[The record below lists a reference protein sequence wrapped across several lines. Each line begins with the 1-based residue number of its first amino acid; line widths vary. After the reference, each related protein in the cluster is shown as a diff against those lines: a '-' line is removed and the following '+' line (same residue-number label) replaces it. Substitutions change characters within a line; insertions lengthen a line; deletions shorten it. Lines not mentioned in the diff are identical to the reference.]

1 MTYFK
6 VSAIGTLP
14 LSDIFVTSF
23 HILSTNSLSQ
33 VHTSA
38 NTEWSTF
45 WTAIAAHMPIGT
57 VLKEV
62 KTVELNGTNGKQTF
76 AQTTAHNT
84 PGTGVAPDVSQQCC
98 ILVSL
103 RTASA
108 AKGGHGRQYLP
119 APVSGSTT
127 GNGQLSGAAQT
138 VIDNAYGTMVTN
150 LGSTYQVVVLHGGFH
165 RKPDG
170 TPEYLPLT
178 HDVVTS
184 TRVRDVLGT
193 QRRRTNR
200 ILVNYS
206 NFAIL

>member
-6 VSAIGTLP
+6 VSAIGVLP
-14 LSDIFVTSF
+14 LADIFVTSF
-23 HILSTNSLSQ
+23 HVLSTNSLTQ
-33 VHTSA
+33 VHTAA

-45 WTAIAAHMPIGT
+45 WSAITTHMPIGT

-62 KTVELNGTNGKQTF
+62 KTVELNGTNGKQAF
-76 AQTTAHNT
+76 SQTTAHNT

-127 GNGQLSGAAQT
+127 GNGQLSTAAQT
-138 VIDNAYGTMVTN
+138 AINAAYDTMVSN
-150 LGSTYQVVVLHGGFH
+150 LGPTYQLVVLHGGFH

-170 TPEYLPLT
+170 SVEYLPLT
-178 HDVVTS
+178 HDAVTS
-184 TRVRDVLGT
+184 SRVRDVLGT

-200 ILVNYS
+200 ILVNYTS
-206 NFAIL
+206 

>member
-23 HILSTNSLSQ
+23 HVLSTAALST
-33 VHTSA
+33 VHA
-38 NTEWSTF
+38 AVNTEWSTF
-45 WTAIAAHMPIGT
+45 WSAIGAHMPIAT

-76 AQTTAHNT
+76 ALTTAHNT
-84 PGTGVAPDVSQQCC
+84 PGTGVAPDISQQCAVL
-98 ILVSL
+98 ISL

-127 GNGQLSGAAQT
+127 GNGQLSPAAQT

-184 TRVRDVLGT
+184 TRVRDVLAT

-200 ILVNYS
+200 ILVNYTS
-206 NFAIL
+206 FAIA